1 MIVKLVTQNLLR
13 KTLDINQLQ
22 FINSCVKLNNTL
34 HTHIT
39 YIIVKFV
46 LKNIKFEVTLK
57 ENIFD
62 IQDYFYFINFSQL
75 KCRFK

>member
-1 MIVKLVTQNLLR
+1 MLIS
-13 KTLDINQLQ
+13 
-22 FINSCVKLNNTL
+22 FIFLNVVFSYNNTL

-62 IQDYFYFINFSQL
+62 IQDYFYFINFS
-75 KCRFK
+75 